1 MIRFGIDGVHAIR
14 WRMLRACMTQ
24 AMVGSRTEIRY
35 AGPLDSPMTRSQPLV
50 AFLESLGSEEAAFEP
65 PDELPPYQPRT
76 LGEN

>member
-1 MIRFGIDGVHAIR
+1 M
-14 WRMLRACMTQ
+14 Q
-24 AMVGSRTEIRY
+24 ALGLSDDEI
-35 AGPLDSPMTRSQPLV
+35 AALV